1 MRLFLVPALQGMLS
15 FWFEHLQVRRRAA
28 GLGLHWSGSW
38 SGSDLSGG
46 RWPMW
51 HLCRVGEAYR
61 PTIFLMYFGGA
72 DRSSIA
78 SPAALAQKQ
87 DRLSENGNVPRRVP
101 TLPRRW
107 RRSQKPMDSQIR
119 RRFI

>member
-1 MRLFLVPALQGMLS
+1 
-15 FWFEHLQVRRRAA
+15 
-28 GLGLHWSGSW
+28 
-38 SGSDLSGG
+38 
-46 RWPMW
+46 MW

-119 RRFI
+119 PAIY